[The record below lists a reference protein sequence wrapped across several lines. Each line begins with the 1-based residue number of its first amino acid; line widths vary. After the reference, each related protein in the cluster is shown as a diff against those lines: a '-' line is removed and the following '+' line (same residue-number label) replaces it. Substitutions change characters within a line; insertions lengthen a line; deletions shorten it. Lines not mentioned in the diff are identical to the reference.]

1 MKLAKS
7 PAEKDYKRAR
17 NLSVAFAFSCASKD
31 LVLAI
36 ATASCLVQAF
46 RSLKQPGA
54 GLMDDCD
61 RRVGKVVHVRFW
73 SVNVARYLLERG
85 K

>member
-1 MKLAKS
+1 M
-7 PAEKDYKRAR
+7 
-17 NLSVAFAFSCASKD
+17 
-31 LVLAI
+31 LAI

-46 RSLKQPGA
+46 QSLKQPGA

-61 RRVGKVVHVRFW
+61 RRVGKVVHVTFW
-73 SVNVARYLLERG
+73 SVNVARYLLETG